1 MADAYDNY
9 RKQAKELADSMEK
22 APNEVSQEVLWV
34 KAAATIRIN
43 EVETFTENGK
53 FVFSEGFANLLIY
66 YAIAEGRKRERASMQ
81 KMYDDAQ
88 VHNSAAIKG
97 ILKALEDNDL
107 LPECEGDC
115 EHSQY

>member
-107 LPECEGDC
+107 LR
-115 EHSQY
+115 